1 MTEPDPIRT
10 SRLDSGIRVV
20 TESLPALRS
29 AAIGFWVG
37 TGSRDEPDA
46 LAGASHFL
54 EHLLFK
60 GTDRRTA
67 VEIAEEVESVGGD
80 MNAFTAQELT
90 AYYVRVPDQRLELA
104 VDILSDIVW
113 SPSLGP
119 DDVESERQVI
129 LEEIRMR
136 DDTPDDLVHDVFA
149 SAMFPEHPIGR
160 QVVGSP
166 ETITAMDRD
175 AIAEF
180 HNQHYHPSNV
190 VVAAA
195 GNLDHETVVEL
206 VEQGLIRD
214 RGERPPREPYDGD
227 PPPIPVAAV
236 EHDLEQAHIVLGM
249 RALRRDDPDRYAFGV
264 LNQVLGGGM
273 SSRLF
278 QEVREQRGL
287 AYSVYSYRAAY
298 EETGALGIYAGTA
311 PERVDELL
319 NVLDAQIDRILAD
332 RGVTDREL
340 DAAKGHII
348 GSLALSLESSASRMH
363 RLGRNELLLGEVPS
377 LDELVAECE
386 AVTADDVGRV
396 VERVM
401 RDSHRTLAA
410 VGPVSKA
417 DLLRAT

>member
-1 MTEPDPIRT
+1 MTEPERIRV

-20 TESLPALRS
+20 TESLPELRS
-29 AAIGFWVG
+29 AAVGFWVG

-60 GTDRRTA
+60 GTARRSA
-67 VEIAEEVESVGGD
+67 QEIAEEVESVGGD

-90 AYYVRVPDQRLELA
+90 AYYVRVPDLRLPLA
-104 VDILSDIVW
+104 LDILSDIVW
-113 SPSLGP
+113 SPALEA

-149 SAMFPEHPIGR
+149 SAVFPAHPIGR
-160 QVVGSP
+160 EIVGSP

-175 AIAEF
+175 AIASF
-180 HNQHYHPSNV
+180 HASHYHPSNV

-195 GNLDHETVVEL
+195 GNLEHDEVVAM
-206 VEQGLIRD
+206 VEAGLANAPLGDRPARPLY
-214 RGERPPREPYDGD
+214 RGETD
-227 PPPIPVAAV
+227 PVPLVAV
-236 EHDLEQAHIVLGM
+236 EDDLEQVHLVLGM
-249 RALRRDDPDRYAFGV
+249 RALPRQDPDRYAFGV

-278 QEVREQRGL
+278 QEVRERRGL

-319 NVLDAQIDRILAD
+319 SVLEEQLDRILD
-332 RGVTDREL
+332 DGGVSDREL
-340 DAAKGHII
+340 DAAKGHLT
-348 GSLALSLESSASRMH
+348 GSLALSLESSSSRMH
-363 RLGRNELLLGEVPS
+363 RIGRSELLLGEIPT
-377 LDELVAECE
+377 LDELVAECD
-386 AVTADDVGRV
+386 AVTAGDVGRV
-396 VERVM
+396 VDRVL
-401 RDSHRTLAA
+401 RDADRTLVA
-410 VGPVSKA
+410 VGPLSEA
-417 DLLRAT
+417 DLTR